1 MSQGTRTI
9 AVAAV
14 CLTAGVAAAKPST
27 RSEPER
33 RVSPPIDVDDGNE
46 CPYALRGVKLE
57 AGLDKRGVIF
67 EFTNPRV
74 EYVKDVR
81 EQLREAAELIQELS
95 RKPVDQATVDPDAPR
110 LPPLAI
116 SVKDI
121 AFGARVVIHAVN
133 VEDRA
138 ELRELAAGFAEFWE
152 HSDCSMGDSV
162 SV

>member
-1 MSQGTRTI
+1 MSQRTRTI

-14 CLTAGVAAAKPST
+14 CLTAGVAAAKPS
-27 RSEPER
+27 
-33 RVSPPIDVDDGNE
+33 SPPVDVDVDDGNQ
-46 CPYALRGVKLE
+46 CPYALRGVKLV

-74 EYVKDVR
+74 EYVRDVR

-95 RKPVDQATVDPDAPR
+95 RKPVDEATVDPDEPR
-110 LPPLAI
+110 LPPLSIA
-116 SVKDI
+116 VKDI
-121 AFGARVVIHAVN
+121 AFGARVVIHAMHA
-133 VEDRA
+133 EDRA

-152 HSDCSMGDSV
+152 HSDCAVSDSI